1 MAENK
6 FYHFADGHPIS
17 YSAYTRPTSGLTCW
31 NTCNCDI
38 NYSASTYSAST
49 CNKVYPITGITNPDK
64 DVLFTEPNPLYD
76 SVSNALSIQL
86 SGNSGNPIVCVKTYT
101 LTGTCETS
109 GATVNQWCSTKG
121 IFDQFKN
128 TDFIQK
134 ENWVQI
140 DAVFVRDRLIENCD
154 LKEFGGLGLLIDKQF
169 TASTANRSVELILP
183 NKSLADQEAEIN
195 ESDNNTEVFINQH
208 GEKMTMVYDPE
219 TGSIKIQHDDING
232 NFYPLMQFI
241 EKFNLNNEEK
251 KSILD
256 FYKSKSN
263 TNEMD
268 TKKEDELSDKDKAM
282 VDDYEEEEA
291 NREVP
296 RDYAS
301 MYEAEG
307 DGMSATDQMLQQLI
321 AMAEKGEFDNDQ
333 IRDLGQQLTSA
344 RKRYF
349 TAQRSPE
356 SYKAAAEKAKAT
368 KAQQKIDYD
377 ASEKEREKEFNSPLD
392 IPIDPSNRDKFK
404 DEAER
409 IRRVRGQLPWN
420 VSSSDRTPNPKY
432 YDLVGTDDETGVK
445 QYKLKGEWKGKVV
458 TDYNDLNP
466 NTGEYQ
472 PLSTKDDDIFI
483 NEARWAKLSG
493 LDK

>member
-1 MAENK
+1 MNLEEFGPDAKDEMSPSEYIK
-6 FYHFADGHPIS
+6 YCMEQ
-17 YSAYTRPTSGLTCW
+17 YREYTILAMDPT
-31 NTCNCDI
+31 I
-38 NYSASTYSAST
+38 NSQATKLYLEKASDYYARAQEAMDE
-49 CNKVYPITGITNPDK
+49 IEPD
-64 DVLFTEPNPLYD
+64 
-76 SVSNALSIQL
+76 
-86 SGNSGNPIVCVKTYT
+86 
-101 LTGTCETS
+101 
-109 GATVNQWCSTKG
+109 
-121 IFDQFKN
+121 N
-128 TDFIQK
+128 TDHLSD
-134 ENWVQI
+134 E
-140 DAVFVRDRLIENCD
+140 
-154 LKEFGGLGLLIDKQF
+154 DK
-169 TASTANRSVELILP
+169 ALP
-183 NKSLADQEAEIN
+183 NKSLADQEAE
-195 ESDNNTEVFINQH
+195 
-208 GEKMTMVYDPE
+208 
-219 TGSIKIQHDDING
+219 
-232 NFYPLMQFI
+232 
-241 EKFNLNNEEK
+241 LNNNN
-251 KSILD
+251 
-256 FYKSKSN
+256 N